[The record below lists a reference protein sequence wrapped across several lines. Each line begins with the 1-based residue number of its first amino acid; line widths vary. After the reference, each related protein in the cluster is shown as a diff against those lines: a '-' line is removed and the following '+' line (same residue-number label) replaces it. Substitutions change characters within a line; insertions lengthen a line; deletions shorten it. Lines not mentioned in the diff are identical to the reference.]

1 LPAQDV
7 ESLRDLEES
16 DAAFFALPLP
26 DSDLRAFTVGLLG
39 PDHYDASFRVSAP
52 PGAAAQR
59 PSPYAGG
66 YFRVELT
73 APPDYPASPPAVR
86 FVTSFMHPLVAQQ
99 QLCKEVVL
107 EAWSDAWE
115 PPAGAALEAAGAPVH
130 PSPAAAGAPG
140 GGRHLLTLLLFLR
153 RLMVRP
159 QEDFERGLGECRSL
173 IAVRPDKSL
182 DMDAFDAAVRAHV
195 LKFAVSED

>member
-1 LPAQDV
+1 M
-7 ESLRDLEES
+7 ESLRALEES

-39 PDHYDASFRVSAP
+39 PDFYDASFRVAAP
-52 PGAAAQR
+52 PGAAQR

-107 EAWSDAWE
+107 EAWTDAWE
-115 PPAGAALEAAGAPVH
+115 APEGTALEVAGEPVH
-130 PSPAAAGAPG
+130 PAPG

-159 QEDFERGLGECRSL
+159 QEDYERGLGECRAL
-173 IAVRPDKSL
+173 ISVRPDKGL
-182 DMDAFDAAVRAHV
+182 DLDAFDAAVRAHV